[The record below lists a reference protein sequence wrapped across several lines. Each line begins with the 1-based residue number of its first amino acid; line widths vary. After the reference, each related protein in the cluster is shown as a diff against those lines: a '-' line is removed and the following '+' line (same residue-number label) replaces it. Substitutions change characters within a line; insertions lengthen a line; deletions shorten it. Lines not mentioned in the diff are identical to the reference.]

1 MVKDLMPGPQSHRRT
16 TSPVLSS
23 PRRAFHIKD
32 RMRFGIDME
41 GKDESLRQREGDD
54 VRSSGGARLYSYGGR
69 CMGEGREMQGRLRGT
84 AEDRGRVIWWEM
96 GGSRRI
102 NGTNW
107 ATHGEWRRGNRE
119 IFGVYKDKQIEV
131 IQRLRFQYK
140 EMKVYKLSNNF
151 KK

>member
-23 PRRAFHIKD
+23 IRRAFHIKD

-69 CMGEGREMQGRLRGT
+69 CMGEGREMQGRLRGNC
-84 AEDRGRVIWWEM
+84 RGSWKSDLVGN
-96 GGSRRI
+96 GG
-102 NGTNW
+102 
-107 ATHGEWRRGNRE
+107 
-119 IFGVYKDKQIEV
+119 IEEN
-131 IQRLRFQYK
+131 QW
-140 EMKVYKLSNNF
+140 YKLGNAWGVEERE
-151 KK
+151 